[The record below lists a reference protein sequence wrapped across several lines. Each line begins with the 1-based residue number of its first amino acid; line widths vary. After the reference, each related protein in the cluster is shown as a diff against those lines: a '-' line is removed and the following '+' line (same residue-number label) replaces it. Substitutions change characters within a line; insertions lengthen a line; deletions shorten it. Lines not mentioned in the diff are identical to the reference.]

1 MLTKLRA
8 LGLILLALV
17 GPARADGQG
26 LETLGSRAAAL
37 SAFVAVADDAT
48 AVAWNPA
55 GLVTGPIFNAVFD
68 FGRSS
73 EIPDDPPVPGA
84 AAGAARTTLIAVGT
98 TPVGFGYYRLVS
110 YGAAA
115 SPAVG
120 ATPGRQGQ
128 EGEVVVRTLATTHLG
143 ATVQQ
148 TLGRFLTLG
157 ATVKLVRGGI
167 GQARRSVSSWEQAI
181 DVAEG
186 LETRG
191 KSRGDLDVGAMLSAG
206 SMRVGLVVRNVTEPS
221 FEDAATAEATR
232 LPRHVRVGLA
242 WGNRWP
248 GISGTVVALDAD
260 VTRVPHPA
268 GERRDVAAGVE
279 QWILRRQIGLRAGV
293 RASTLDEP
301 RTVVTGGA
309 SVAVRS
315 GTYVD
320 AYIARGTRDGQG
332 WGIAARMTY

>member
-8 LGLILLALV
+8 LGLVLLALI

-48 AVAWNPA
+48 AMAWNPA
-55 GLVTGPIFNAVFD
+55 GLVSGPIFNAVFD

-73 EIPDDPPVPGA
+73 ELPDDPPVPGA
-84 AAGAARTTLIAVGT
+84 RAGAARTILIAVGT
-98 TPVGFGYYRLVS
+98 TPVGVGYYRLVS
-110 YGAAA
+110 YGAA

-191 KSRGDLDVGAMLSAG
+191 TSRGDLDVGVMLSAG
-206 SMRVGLVVRNVTEPS
+206 SMRAGLLVRNVTEPS
-221 FEDAATAEATR
+221 FEDVTTAEATK

-279 QWILRRQIGLRAGV
+279 QWVFRRQIGLRAGV
-293 RASTLDEP
+293 RASTLDDA